1 MKENEFPLLR
11 VTNIEWD
18 KDHEEFDKLPKNL
31 ELRWDSKKWSVE
43 DVSNW
48 VSVKFDWIFNS
59 LNIDQVGTWEAG
71 GCSCCAGGCSCC

>member
-11 VTNIEWD
+11 VTNIDWD
-18 KDHEEFDKLPKNL
+18 KDHEELDKLPKNL
-31 ELRWDSKKWSVE
+31 ELRWDSKEWDTKE
-43 DVSNW
+43 VSNW
-48 VSVKFDWIFNS
+48 LSIKFDWVFDS

>member
-18 KDHEEFDKLPKNL
+18 KDHEELDKLPKNL

-48 VSVKFDWIFNS
+48 LSIKI
-59 LNIDQVGTWEAG
+59 
-71 GCSCCAGGCSCC
+71 

>member
-11 VTNIEWD
+11 VTNINWD
-18 KDHEEFDKLPKNL
+18 KDHEELDKLPKNL
-31 ELRWDSKKWSVE
+31 ELRWDSKEWDTKE
-43 DVSNW
+43 VSNW
-48 VSVKFDWIFNS
+48 LSIKFDWVFDS